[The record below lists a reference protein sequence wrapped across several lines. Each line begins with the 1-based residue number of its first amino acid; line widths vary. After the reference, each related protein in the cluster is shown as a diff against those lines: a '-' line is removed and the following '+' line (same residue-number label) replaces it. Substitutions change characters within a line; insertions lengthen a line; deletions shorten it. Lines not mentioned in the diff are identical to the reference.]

1 MNGFAEA
8 IYAATEAG
16 LSVISAANPA
26 FPEVRLKI
34 PIEGGAAFLAATD
47 RTLYVA
53 CRRNGV
59 LVFDLK
65 DRFRP
70 ELVAK
75 IPTHDARGLALS
87 SLHLFV
93 ADGSKGLTIADV
105 ADPRKPAVLTTL
117 ELAEISPTDPGERGA
132 ERVAVSF
139 QNSRPRPE
147 GAPRTRARQVAVVAG
162 FGFGLHFLDV
172 TEPARPFVIQQT
184 LAPRSVRSVQPNRVV
199 GLKIASKFDLGSA
212 GGGIPSAENDYVYM
226 AISGQVNALLV
237 IRITDPLAAATV
249 GTVPLDAAADRPRAP
264 APLQPAFPRPLRG
277 GPSSKGLR
285 IVDVSRSEQPSIAA
299 RLESVPCSGG
309 VAVEAMPLDRM
320 ITEEGV
326 QLKDI
331 AHEPAR
337 YATGAELRRL
347 LRANVPYNGP
357 DMPPKPESRPE
368 AGESTQVKPLLVALA
383 FVAIGLSAP
392 RARRRPPSRPARRSS
407 SKYDTNG
414 DY

>member
-1 MNGFAEA
+1 MTELPRGSTRDVAIVGDPVNGFAEA

-34 PIEGGAAFLAATD
+34 PIEGGASFLAATD

-65 DRFRP
+65 DRMRP

-75 IPTHDARGLALS
+75 IPTHDARGLALA

-139 QNSRPRPE
+139 LNSRPRPE

-162 FGFGLHFLDV
+162 FGFGLHFVDV
-172 TEPARPFVIQQT
+172 TEPARPFVIRRLLPRRDPVLEVEPRGRPEDREPVRPRKRRRRHPVRRERLRLHGDQRPAQR
-184 LAPRSVRSVQPNRVV
+184 APGDQDHRPR
-199 GLKIASKFDLGSA
+199 
-212 GGGIPSAENDYVYM
+212 
-226 AISGQVNALLV
+226 
-237 IRITDPLAAATV
+237 AAA
-249 GTVPLDAAADRPRAP
+249 DRRHRAARRGPDRPRAP
-264 APLQPAFPRPLRG
+264 PPLQPAVPPPLRG
-277 GPSSKGLR
+277 GPLQQGLR

-299 RLESVPCSGG
+299 RLESV
-309 VAVEAMPLDRM
+309 R
-320 ITEEGV
+320 
-326 QLKDI
+326 
-331 AHEPAR
+331 AR
-337 YATGAELRRL
+337 A
-347 LRANVPYNGP
+347 
-357 DMPPKPESRPE
+357 ESRWKRCR
-368 AGESTQVKPLLVALA
+368 STA
-383 FVAIGLSAP
+383 
-392 RARRRPPSRPARRSS
+392 
-407 SKYDTNG
+407 
-414 DY
+414 